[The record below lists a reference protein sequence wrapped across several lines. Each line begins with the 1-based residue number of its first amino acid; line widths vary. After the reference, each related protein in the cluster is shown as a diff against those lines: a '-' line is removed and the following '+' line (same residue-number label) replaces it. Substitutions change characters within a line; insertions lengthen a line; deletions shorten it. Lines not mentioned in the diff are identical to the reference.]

1 MANLSVDLQGQVAL
15 VTGAG
20 KGIGRGIALAMAKS
34 GAKVAAVSRTA
45 SDLTSLQM
53 EIEKMGGQCFTA
65 ICDVNSV
72 SDMQEMVEKVAQW
85 AGKIDILVNSAGIN
99 IQANALD
106 VTEEQWDKV
115 MNTNLKGS
123 FFCSQAVARKMVPFN
138 DGKIINITSQMSFV
152 GFYRR
157 AAYCASKGGV
167 SQYTKVMAVELAAH
181 NIKVNCVAPTF
192 INTPLT
198 EPMFKDQAFLDEVM
212 QRIPLRRVGEVDD
225 VVGAVLYLASDA
237 SNLVTGTSIVV
248 DGGWIA
254 W

>member
-1 MANLSVDLQGQVAL
+1 MGNISVDLKGKTAL

-20 KGIGRGIALAMAKS
+20 KGIGRGIALALAGC
-34 GAKVAAVSRTA
+34 GAKVAAVARTRE
-45 SDLTSLQM
+45 DLESLQA
-53 EIEKMGGQCFTA
+53 EIGSEQCFIAT
-65 ICDVNSV
+65 CDVSSV
-72 SDMQEMVEKVAQW
+72 VDIRDMVDKVIAW

-106 VTEEQWDKV
+106 VTEEQWDKI

-123 FFCSQAVARKMVPFN
+123 FFCSQAVARTMVPHN
-138 DGKIINITSQMSFV
+138 AGKIINITSQMAFV

-167 SQYTKVMAVELAAH
+167 SQFTKVLAVELAPN
-181 NIKVNCVAPTF
+181 NINVNCVAPTF

-198 EPMFKDQAFLDEVM
+198 EPMFKEKAFYDEVIR
-212 QRIPLRRVGEVDD
+212 RIPLQRVGEVDD
-225 VVGAVLYLASDA
+225 VVGAVLYLASDMA
-237 SNLVTGTSIVV
+237 NLVTGTSIVV
-248 DGGWIA
+248 DGGWVA

>member
-1 MANLSVDLQGQVAL
+1 MGKIKVDLQGKTAL

-20 KGIGRGIALAMAKS
+20 KGIGRAIALALAEN
-34 GAKVAAVSRTA
+34 GARVAAAARTLA
-45 SDLTSLQM
+45 DLESLQA
-53 EIEKMGGQCFTA
+53 EIGSDKCFITT
-65 ICDVNSV
+65 CDVSSV
-72 SDMQEMVEKVAQW
+72 ADIRAMVEKVEAW

-106 VTEEQWDKV
+106 VTEEQWDKI

-123 FFCSQAVARKMVPFN
+123 FFCSQAVARTMVPHN
-138 DGKIINITSQMSFV
+138 GGKIINITSQMAFV

-167 SQYTKVMAVELAAH
+167 SQFTKVLAVELAPH
-181 NIKVNCVAPTF
+181 NINVNCVAPTF

-198 EPMFKDQAFLDEVM
+198 EPMFKEKAFYDEVIR
-212 QRIPLRRVGEVDD
+212 RIPLQRVGEVDD
-225 VVGAVLYLASDA
+225 VVGAVLYLASDMA
-237 SNLVTGTSIVV
+237 NLVTGTSVVV